1 MASAL
6 KANLY
11 RLLALL
17 LLSGLAWAVVAGQ
30 DAPSGAGVPGS
41 AKAEQ
46 PGALC
51 VRPTEYMR
59 RNHMELI
66 QHERDRTVREGIRV
80 TDGSLAGCVDCHS
93 RRDANQ
99 QPVAINAKGE
109 FCQGCHGF
117 TAVNITCFQCHSSMP
132 ATVSASR

>member
-6 KANLY
+6 KANLF
-11 RLLALL
+11 RLLALPL
-17 LLSGLAWAVVAGQ
+17 LLGLAWAVVAGQ
-30 DAPSGAGVPGS
+30 GAPSGAGVPGTS
-41 AKAEQ
+41 KAEQ
-46 PGALC
+46 AGATC
-51 VRPTEYMR
+51 VRPTEEMR
-59 RNHMELI
+59 RYHMDLI

-93 RRDANQ
+93 RQDANQ
-99 QPVAINAKGE
+99 QPVAIDAEGE

-117 TAVNITCFQCHSSMP
+117 TAVNITCFQCHSSVP